1 MKFAGWASWALGLWL
16 WCAQAHCAANDGTLS
31 HINSAELAIEQ
42 LGSGPNPGAAARVP
56 QGLQWHPLV
65 LPYLEDHAQR
75 LAPPHSTVRIWV
87 RLPAAALAAA
97 SPPQAVAYGAFM
109 YNAQRVTLYVNSL
122 PVNQTDRSL
131 SNNWNAPV
139 LLALPPSGVRA
150 ADEVLLSF
158 DCRINAMSCA
168 VPSFRVGT
176 LAAVNSWYSVQQFW
190 RIDGPR
196 IGSMA
201 MLTAGV
207 IALLFWLRQRQASVY
222 LLFALAAALWT
233 LRTLHYHLPHYP
245 QPVSMFWWVTDS
257 ALNWLSLT
265 VYVFAFRLRN
275 ERRPR
280 TERALLW
287 AAIVLTVLN
296 LPIIPDTVWFQ
307 DVIVNSGQTLIS
319 VLVTSMLTLAA
330 LRTRKAEQFAL
341 AAALWISLLF
351 GVHDALLQSWAINME
366 HFFLLP
372 YAALPILLAFIYA
385 LARRYGEALESSA
398 ALNASLEQRLASRQ
412 QELQHS
418 YEQLR
423 HYERERAQDEERR
436 RLMREIHDGVGSTL
450 ISTLASVERG
460 NMDRDATVSVLRDA
474 VDEMRLMIDSLEP
487 IGQDLVMLL
496 ATLRYRLAP
505 RLDRLGLA
513 MEWHMADLPPLPWLD
528 STSSLHILR
537 IVQESI
543 SNTIKHSGARH
554 IRVETTAGNTI
565 SLVISD
571 DGRGFDTRQV
581 VDGPGGRGLANLRH
595 RALQIGATLSIS
607 SSSSGTCVTL
617 QLPLQRV
624 HDPRSGD
631 DARAASR

>member
-1 MKFAGWASWALGLWL
+1 MKFAGWANWGLVLWL
-16 WCAQAHCAANDGTLS
+16 WCAPALGSADDGALL
-31 HINSAELAIEQ
+31 HIKAAELAVEQ
-42 LGSGPNPGAAARVP
+42 LGPGANPGAAARVP
-56 QGLQWHPLV
+56 RDLHWHPVV
-65 LPYLEDHAQR
+65 LPYLENPAQR
-75 LAPPHSTVRIWV
+75 LAPQHYTVRMWV
-87 RLPAAALAAA
+87 RLPAAVIAAA
-97 SPPQAVAYGAFM
+97 APPQAVAYGAFM
-109 YNAQRVTLYVNSL
+109 YNAQRVTLYVNNL
-122 PVNQTDRSL
+122 PFNQTDRSL
-131 SNNWNAPV
+131 SNDWNAPV
-139 LLALPPSGVRA
+139 LLMLPPAGVHA
-150 ADEVLLSF
+150 ADELLLSF
-158 DCRINAMSCA
+158 DCRINAISCA
-168 VPSFRVGT
+168 VPSFRVGS
-176 LAAVNSWYSVQQFW
+176 LAAVNSWHSVQQFW

-222 LLFALAAALWT
+222 LLFALAAVLWT

-245 QPVSMFWWVTDS
+245 QPISMFWWVTDS

-265 VYVFAFRLRN
+265 IYVFAFRLRN
-275 ERRPR
+275 ERRPK

-307 DVIVNSGQTLIS
+307 DVIVNAGQTLIS

-351 GVHDALLQSWAINME
+351 GVHDALLQSWTINME

-372 YAALPILLAFIYA
+372 YAALPILLAFIYS

-412 QELQHS
+412 QELQRS

-423 HYERERAQDEERR
+423 HYERERAQDDERQ
-436 RLMREIHDGVGSTL
+436 RLMREIHDGLGSTL

-460 NMDRDATVSVLRDA
+460 NMDREATASVLRDA

-513 MEWHMADLPPLPWLD
+513 MEWHMTELPPLPWLD

-543 SNTIKHSGARH
+543 TNTVKHSGARH
-554 IRVETTAGNTI
+554 IRVETTAGSAV

-571 DGRGFDTRQV
+571 DGRGFDPQQHN
-581 VDGPGGRGLANLRH
+581 GEPGGRGLANLRH
-595 RALQIGATLSIS
+595 RAAQIGATLSIS
-607 SSSSGTCVTL
+607 SSTSGTCVTL
-617 QLPLQRV
+617 LLPLTRNLE
-624 HDPRSGD
+624 PCSGD
-631 DARAASR
+631 DVRAASG